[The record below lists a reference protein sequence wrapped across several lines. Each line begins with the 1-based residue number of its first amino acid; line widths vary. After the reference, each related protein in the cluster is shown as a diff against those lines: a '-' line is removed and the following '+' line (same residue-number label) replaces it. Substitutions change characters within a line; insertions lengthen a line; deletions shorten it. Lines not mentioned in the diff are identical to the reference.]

1 MFTPDPLREFDSET
15 DADERRWEKRVIARK
30 SSRIAELEEENKRLR
45 CEIEKLV
52 AEGYPSTPSVAVPD
66 LRLLETQAESRYYGI
81 LYRGVAGSPEAHAA
95 HDEWMAARTARAAQD
110 AQDTAKTSEG
120 DTGVKFNYAPTL
132 AQHVSSEGWEL

>member
-15 DADERRWEKRVIARK
+15 DADERLRQKRIIARK
-30 SSRIAELEEENKRLR
+30 SKRIAELEAQNESLRQRVQDLLKERSTERL
-45 CEIEKLV
+45 
-52 AEGYPSTPSVAVPD
+52 AVPD
-66 LRLLETQAESRYYGI
+66 LTLLETQAESRFYGI

>member
-15 DADERRWEKRVIARK
+15 DADERRWEKRIIARK
-30 SSRIAELEEENKRLR
+30 DARIAELEDENKRLR
-45 CEIEKLV
+45 CEIEKRV

-66 LRLLETQAESRYYGI
+66 LRLLETQAQSRFFGI
-81 LYRGVAGSPEAHAA
+81 LYSGGAGSPEAHAA
-95 HDEWMAARTARAAQD
+95 RTELMAASAARATQD